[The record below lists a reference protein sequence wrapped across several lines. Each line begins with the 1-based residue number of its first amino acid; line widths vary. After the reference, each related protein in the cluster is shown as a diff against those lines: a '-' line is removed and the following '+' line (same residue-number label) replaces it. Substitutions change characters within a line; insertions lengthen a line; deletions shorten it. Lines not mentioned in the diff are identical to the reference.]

1 MTVEVIIRNRDA
13 REVMEIVTKLRQ
25 DGWQQGQDFDFYFQ
39 QSHWD
44 GMIGT
49 VPSSTK
55 FVFYTEKYAS
65 IFALKYAS

>member
-1 MTVEVIIRNRDA
+1 MTVEIIIHNRDPS
-13 REVMEIVTKLRQ
+13 EILGIVGKLKS
-25 DGWQQGQDFDFYFQ
+25 DGWEQGQDYDFYFH

-55 FVFYTEKYAS
+55 FVFYNEKYAS

>member
-13 REVMEIVTKLRQ
+13 REVMEVVAKLRQ

-44 GMIGT
+44 GMTGT
-49 VPSSTK
+49 IPSSTK
-55 FVFYTEKYAS
+55 FVFYNEKYAS

>member
-44 GMIGT
+44 GMTGNI
-49 VPSSTK
+49 PSSTK

>member
-13 REVMEIVTKLRQ
+13 REVMEVVAKLRQ

-44 GMIGT
+44 GMTGT
-49 VPSSTK
+49 IPSSTK

>member
-1 MTVEVIIRNRDA
+1 MTVEIIIHNRDA
-13 REVMEIVTKLRQ
+13 SEILGIVGKLKS
-25 DGWQQGQDFDFYFQ
+25 DGWEQGQDYDFYFH

-44 GMIGT
+44 GMTGT

-55 FVFYTEKYAS
+55 FVFYNEKYAS